1 MQMVIFLK
9 YMFTSR
15 KFGAAVDQMVK
26 KVVIEHHTLF
36 TCCFF
41 FFLHFHELSQGPSV
55 QILTPL
61 TLLITEDTSR
71 WIPTLALSFYPWDL
85 YTSQLLNLLK
95 LGFTVC
101 KMEKSLP
108 TSEVSGPDT
117 SASSTAPGID
127 SSPAPASQS
136 FHLVSLL
143 SCSLKDL
150 HVSLSFISVIP
161 AMVAIDQ

>member
-15 KFGAAVDQMVK
+15 KFGAAVDQIVK

-55 QILTPL
+55 QILIPL

-71 WIPTLALSFYPWDL
+71 WIPPSILEI
-85 YTSQLLNLLK
+85 
-95 LGFTVC
+95 FT
-101 KMEKSLP
+101 
-108 TSEVSGPDT
+108 
-117 SASSTAPGID
+117 
-127 SSPAPASQS
+127 
-136 FHLVSLL
+136 LL
-143 SCSLKDL
+143 SYLT
-150 HVSLSFISVIP
+150 F
-161 AMVAIDQ
+161 